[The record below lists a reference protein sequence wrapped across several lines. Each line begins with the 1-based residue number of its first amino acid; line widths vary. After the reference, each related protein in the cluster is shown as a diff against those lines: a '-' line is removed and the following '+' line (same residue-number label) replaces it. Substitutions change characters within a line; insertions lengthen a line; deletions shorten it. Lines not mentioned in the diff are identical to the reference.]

1 MKLTVRQMTISAIL
15 LALMVVMGVVGIW
28 AIPVPNLAG
37 AMTIMHIPI
46 IIGAILCGPLVGL
59 VLSLVFAI
67 FVQIM
72 FGGAF
77 PFWVLMPGR
86 LFIGPLAWLA
96 YVGVKKMFSKQGEM
110 KSYVAVII
118 GAVITLGIFAIG
130 YYALLPKHDI
140 ISQIGISAPKEIT
153 DPEAIKAYQT
163 SAIAY
168 IKDTR
173 FIGIIF
179 ASISAIVLGFIS
191 YFGLTKSKAEVS
203 SVSVSAIVG
212 TLTNSVLTLGLGV
225 VFPTILGETIAAR
238 FKVALGIFAT
248 NSILEIVLA
257 VLICTAIVPTLIK
270 IMNPEVQEG

>member
-77 PFWVLMPGR
+77 PPWVLMPGR

-96 YVGVKKMFSKQGEM
+96 YVGIKKLFSKQGEM
-110 KSYVAVII
+110 KPYISVII
-118 GAVITLGIFAIG
+118 GSLITLGIFAIG

-140 ISQIGISAPKEIT
+140 ISQIGSSVKNGIT
-153 DPEAIKAYQT
+153 DPEALKNYQT
-163 SAIAY
+163 SAISY
-168 IKDTR
+168 IKDIR

-212 TLTNSVLTLGLGV
+212 TLTNSVLTLGLAV
-225 VFPTILGETIAAR
+225 IFPTPLGETIVTR
-238 FKVALGIFAT
+238 FKVALGVFAT
-248 NSILEIVLA
+248 NTILETVLA
-257 VLICTAIVPTLIK
+257 VLICAAIVPTLLK
-270 IMNPEVQEG
+270 ILNPEVQEG

>member
-67 FVQIM
+67 FAQIM
-72 FGGAF
+72 FGSFF
-77 PFWVLMPGR
+77 PPWVLMPGR

-96 YVGVKKMFSKQGEM
+96 YVGIKKLFSEQGEM

-118 GAVITLGIFAIG
+118 GAIITLGIFAIAF
-130 YYALLPKHDI
+130 YALSPKLDI
-140 ISQIGISAPKEIT
+140 IGQIGTSVPKDVVDST
-153 DPEAIKAYQT
+153 AIATYQT
-163 SAIAY
+163 SAIGY
-168 IKDTR
+168 IKDIR

-203 SVSVSAIVG
+203 SVSISAIVG
-212 TLTNSVLTLGLGV
+212 TLANSVLTLGLGV
-225 VFPTILGETIAAR
+225 VFPTILGETIATR

-248 NSILEIVLA
+248 NTILEIVLA
-257 VLICTAIVPTLIK
+257 VLICTAIVPTLLK
-270 IMNPEVQEG
+270 ILNPEVQEG